1 MKTTQSM
8 TSIRF
13 GVLLSMLS
21 LIAIVVLFELGT
33 RLEWTTLMLI
43 VEIPLLL
50 ILLISF
56 ILSFIRTGL
65 WKFTHR
71 PLKDLDEREIALTS
85 KSLRTA
91 YALFAILVLCIL
103 LVFAVFHIAVSI
115 VLAVSLILVSHLL
128 PGTIIVLTEKELKL

>member
-8 TSIRF
+8 TSIRL
-13 GVLLSMLS
+13 GILLSMLS
-21 LIAIVVLFELGT
+21 LIAIVVLFELGI
-33 RLEWTTLMLI
+33 RLEWTSLLI
-43 VEIPLLL
+43 IIEIPLLV

-56 ILSFIRTGL
+56 ILSFMRTGL

-91 YALFAILVLCIL
+91 YSLFAILVLCIL
-103 LVFAVFHIAVSI
+103 LVFAVFNIAVSI
-115 VLAVSLILVSHLL
+115 ILAVSLILFAHLI
-128 PGTIIVLTEKELKL
+128 PGIVIAFTEKSLRF

>member
-21 LIAIVVLFELGT
+21 LIAIVVLFELGI

-43 VEIPLLL
+43 VEIPLLV

-56 ILSFIRTGL
+56 ILSFMRTGL

-85 KSLRTA
+85 KSLRQA
-91 YALFAILVLCIL
+91 YAWFAIIVLCIL
-103 LVFAVFHIAVSI
+103 LVFAVFNIAVSI
-115 VLAVSLILVSHLL
+115 VLAVSLILFAHLI
-128 PGTIIVLTEKELKL
+128 PGAVIAMTEKTLRF

>member
-21 LIAIVVLFELGT
+21 LIAIVVLFELGIH
-33 RLEWTTLMLI
+33 LEWTSLLI
-43 VEIPLLL
+43 IIEIPLLV

-56 ILSFIRTGL
+56 ISSFMRTGL

-71 PLKDLDEREIALTS
+71 PLKDLDEREMEQTG
-85 KSLRTA
+85 KSLRVA
-91 YALFAILVLCIL
+91 YALFTVFILAL
-103 LVFAVFHIAVSI
+103 LVVFALLNISVSI
-115 VLAVSLILVSHLL
+115 VLAVSLILLAHLL
-128 PGTIIVLTEKELKL
+128 PGTVIAFSEKALRF